1 MSFLRA
7 LTVGAFGI
15 TILLAVLVE
24 GMVVTRA
31 DVGYVFS
38 KPGRLVRTILAM
50 HVLGPIVAIS
60 VCRLFDL
67 HPALIVAL
75 VTLSM
80 TPVGAL
86 FPQGM
91 LPLVRTERGA
101 HAHGLFVATT
111 VLSVVLTPL
120 AVEVINVLY
129 GEGLHLSPLTVT
141 NVAVGAL
148 LLPLGM
154 GLVIGR
160 FFPAAKRWV
169 PAVQQASGRL
179 FLLCLVGFTILGWS
193 RMALIIREGTLPAII
208 IISMCG
214 LAVGH
219 LLGGPDEDDR
229 TVLAFATVSRHPGV
243 AIAIAVLT
251 REPLAPMV
259 CCSPS
264 SSMRWLWCLTGSGEN
279 GCVDETPLRLRPL
292 VCIEVWSKI
301 LEDRVTGQ
309 Y

>member
-15 TILLAVLVE
+15 TIFLAVLVE
-24 GMVVTRA
+24 GVVVSRA
-31 DVGYVFS
+31 DVEYLFR

-50 HVLGPIVAIS
+50 NVLGPIVAII
-60 VCRLFDL
+60 VCRLFAL
-67 HPALIVAL
+67 HPAVIVAL

-91 LPLVRTERGA
+91 LDLVRPERGA

-111 VLSVVLTPL
+111 LLSVVLTPL
-120 AVEVINVLY
+120 AIEVINVLY
-129 GEGLHLSPLTVT
+129 GEDLHLSPLTVAS
-141 NVAVGAL
+141 VAVGAL
-148 LLPLGM
+148 LLPLGI

-160 FFPAAKRWV
+160 VFAAAKRWV
-169 PAVQQASGRL
+169 PAIQQASGRL
-179 FLLCLVGFTILGWS
+179 FLLCLVGFTVLGWS
-193 RMALIIREGTLPAII
+193 RMASITRDGTLTAIV

-219 LLGGPDEDDR
+219 FLGGPDEDDR

-243 AIAIAVLT
+243 AIAIAALT
-251 REPLAPMV
+251 REPLAPIGV
-259 CCSPS
+259 LLAVVVNEVAVRPY
-264 SSMRWLWCLTGSGEN
+264 RWWRQ
-279 GCVDETPLRLRPL
+279 RLRRRDSAASAPAG
-292 VCIEVWSKI
+292 VHRGVG
-301 LEDRVTGQ
+301 RR
-309 Y
+309 